1 MGLSL
6 WPTLQCCFTA
16 LTVVSSCSS
25 SKVPPGDVN
34 QVEVLTLTG
43 PSLHADSLLLQP
55 FSCRFVA
62 VLGIIVLLQD
72 PILAK
77 L

>member
-16 LTVVSSCSS
+16 LMVVSSCSF
-25 SKVPPGDVN
+25 SKVPPGGVN

-43 PSLHADSLLLQP
+43 PLKHPDSFLRQP
-55 FSCRFVA
+55 FCCRFVD
-62 VLGIIVLLQD
+62 VLENVVLWHD
-72 PILAK
+72 TILI
-77 L
+77 